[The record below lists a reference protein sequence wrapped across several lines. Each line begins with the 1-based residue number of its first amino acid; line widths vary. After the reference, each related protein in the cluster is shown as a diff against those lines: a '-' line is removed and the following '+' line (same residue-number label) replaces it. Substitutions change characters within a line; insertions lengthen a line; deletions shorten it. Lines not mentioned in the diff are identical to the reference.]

1 MGAKTEKYTDRDLLI
16 RMVEAQEQLLVHF
29 SNGKFT
35 GQLKEGIKEQTR
47 SILIE
52 TNAMRQDVR
61 EVRGVT
67 HKIFRVMITII
78 VGLVG
83 LLTKIIFF
91 SGS

>member
-1 MGAKTEKYTDRDLLI
+1 MGAKTEKYTDRDLMLK
-16 RMVEAQEQLLVHF
+16 MVDAQEALLLHF
-29 SNGKFT
+29 SNGKFVES
-35 GQLKEGIKEQTR
+35 LKLGIREQTR

-67 HKIFRVMITII
+67 HKIFRVMIPII